1 VKIKKGGIKMNLSK
15 GDFNKKDMNFF
26 SEFSSSGI
34 RNARILTASLI
45 IFIIFAI
52 FGFGF
57 FLVIKVQ
64 TAGVQRQID
73 TITQELKDEDNL
85 SAIVDFET
93 LSVEVN
99 QLRDYVYVL
108 TDLSYR
114 LNSLPFAESKVL
126 DTLTEE
132 IPYELSL
139 TSVSY
144 KDGVVVFSGTSD
156 NYQAPLDYAAL
167 LQSKNLFTYVHV
179 NSIPYT
185 SPDATL
191 TEEEALVVNRY
202 QFQLTGMLES
212 TYSVKFTRLLNTDPK
227 ISLSVPI
234 IRDYKAGESYGE
246 TNISTYTQDGVTY
259 SLEKISINGEFISES
274 AFNEMISSD
283 SVTGIASTNV
293 EIELLYKA
301 PEVVTEQEGK

>member
-1 VKIKKGGIKMNLSK
+1 MNLSK
-15 GDFNKKDMNFF
+15 TEFTKKDMNFF

-34 RNARILTASLI
+34 RNAKILTASLVF
-45 IFIIFAI
+45 FIIFAI
-52 FGFGF
+52 LGFGF
-57 FLVIKVQ
+57 VLVIKIQ
-64 TAGVQRQID
+64 TAGIQNQINN
-73 TITQELKDEDNL
+73 ITQELKDEDNL
-85 SAIVDFET
+85 AAIVDYEE
-93 LSVEVN
+93 LSLEVN

-114 LNSLPFAESKVL
+114 VNALYFAESSVL
-126 DTLTEE
+126 DTLTDE
-132 IPYELSL
+132 IPSELAL

-156 NYQAPLDYAAL
+156 TYQAPLDYAAL

-185 SPDATL
+185 EPEETL

-212 TYSVKFTRLLNTDPK
+212 TYSVKISRLLNTEPK

-234 IRDYKAGESYGE
+234 VRDYKAGESFGE
-246 TNISTYTQDGVTY
+246 TNIATFTQEGVTY
-259 SLEKISINGEFISES
+259 NLDIIIINGEIVSEA
-274 AFNEMISSD
+274 AFTEMLASD
-283 SVTGIASTNV
+283 SVTGNASSNI

-301 PEVVTEQEGK
+301 PADDTKQEGN